1 MNINIRMLRMNPE
14 EENHGR
20 IRKKENDLKHFKIIM
35 PEMTYCQLIE
45 R

>member
-20 IRKKENDLKHFKIIM
+20 IRKKENDLEHFKIIM
-35 PEMTYCQLIE
+35 PKITYGKLIE